1 MQEQIVALLLAIAG
15 GAAMGVYPA
24 FIKTPSVLA
33 ADVHPV
39 VFQCYKSAMVFV
51 TGWLFLIPRYAS
63 YRNDHDAGDL
73 YVFSYWGVVSAAAW
87 VPSGISTIFAV
98 PRIGMGMTVAVTS
111 ATGSVLSFLV
121 FWLVFSSKMKRY
133 SCGEDCEYFRA
144 PIYLASCV
152 LGTFSSLPAWA
163 TSRQVVPWRTGK
175 SSFSTTPKRLQSA
188 APNRRANERLPPSPS
203 RSNHGPRRRL
213 WSHNGY

>member
-1 MQEQIVALLLAIAG
+1 
-15 GAAMGVYPA
+15 
-24 FIKTPSVLA
+24 
-33 ADVHPV
+33 
-39 VFQCYKSAMVFV
+39 MVFV

-73 YVFSYWGVVSAAAW
+73 YVFSHWGVVSAAAW

-152 LGTFSSLPAWA
+152 LGTF
-163 TSRQVVPWRTGK
+163 R
-175 SSFSTTPKRLQSA
+175 
-188 APNRRANERLPPSPS
+188 
-203 RSNHGPRRRL
+203 
-213 WSHNGY
+213 